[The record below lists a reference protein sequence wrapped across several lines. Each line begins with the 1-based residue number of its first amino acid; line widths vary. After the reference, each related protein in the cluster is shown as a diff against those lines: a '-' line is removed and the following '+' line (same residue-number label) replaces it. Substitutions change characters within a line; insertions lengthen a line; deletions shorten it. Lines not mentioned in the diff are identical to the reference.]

1 MCVLTSIYTQIKSI
15 ANKFG
20 IDIVRYRPIKIEDL
34 IEDPFNVLE
43 FVIFY
48 YLASSAPFSFVQ
60 IGANDGVRW
69 DPLHDLILKHHLVGL
84 LVEPLPDMFEQLKK
98 NYVSE
103 SQLSFE
109 NVAIATENGTQTLFR
124 VKPNANVPDYAHG
137 WASFNKNHL
146 RKFNQFIQEVQVPTL
161 TIRSLLQKHKINHIT
176 LLQVDTEG
184 YDYEIIKMFFD
195 ELVFP
200 EIINYEFRHL
210 SRNDN
215 LECRRL
221 LIEKGYRFIDYRAQ
235 DTLAIRGVSPAH

>member
-20 IDIVRYRPIKIEDL
+20 IDIVQYRPIKIEDL

-109 NVAIATENGTQTLFR
+109 NVAIATENGQS
-124 VKPNANVPDYAHG
+124 N
-137 WASFNKNHL
+137 SFSGKTK
-146 RKFNQFIQEVQVPTL
+146 R
-161 TIRSLLQKHKINHIT
+161 
-176 LLQVDTEG
+176 
-184 YDYEIIKMFFD
+184 
-195 ELVFP
+195 
-200 EIINYEFRHL
+200 
-210 SRNDN
+210 
-215 LECRRL
+215 
-221 LIEKGYRFIDYRAQ
+221 
-235 DTLAIRGVSPAH
+235 